1 MEDSLEMTFIS
12 LLYSIL
18 EQCLMLWLLAHVF
31 RVADQI
37 LDFKAFEQ
45 GTLAQK
51 GHKITYHETISP
63 DCF

>member
-31 RVADQI
+31 RVADKI
-37 LDFKAFEQ
+37 LDLKDSQNLFLE
-45 GTLAQK
+45 
-51 GHKITYHETISP
+51 Y
-63 DCF
+63 